1 MLEGTHPTDP
11 RIRFAQAQ
19 KENRLPSERIKKT
32 MKKILQKAMLHSLF
46 LLSVFV
52 FLWMIMGFVLTLLGI

>member
-1 MLEGTHPTDP
+1 
-11 RIRFAQAQ
+11 
-19 KENRLPSERIKKT
+19 
-32 MKKILQKAMLHSLF
+32 MKNILQKAILHSLF